1 MSCFC
6 RCLPIAH
13 GIYFSVKGIRTYMR
27 SIVSA
32 RQINPVSKSG
42 FPVMARAIDCIGA
55 NKQLFSK
62 QDSRESIAKNMVNA
76 LIKAR
81 IEISIGKYWNPMNR
95 AKHVGARRYFREDLE
110 RNRAICSPKRFPA
123 IK

>member
-1 MSCFC
+1 MVKVEALYFFF
-6 RCLPIAH
+6 PIAH

-55 NKQLFSK
+55 NKST
-62 QDSRESIAKNMVNA
+62 
-76 LIKAR
+76 
-81 IEISIGKYWNPMNR
+81 
-95 AKHVGARRYFREDLE
+95 
-110 RNRAICSPKRFPA
+110 
-123 IK
+123 

>member
-1 MSCFC
+1 MIKSDDF
-6 RCLPIAH
+6 PK
-13 GIYFSVKGIRTYMR
+13 YRTAVH
-27 SIVSA
+27 I
-32 RQINPVSKSG
+32 IE
-42 FPVMARAIDCIGA
+42 
-55 NKQLFSK
+55 QLFSK